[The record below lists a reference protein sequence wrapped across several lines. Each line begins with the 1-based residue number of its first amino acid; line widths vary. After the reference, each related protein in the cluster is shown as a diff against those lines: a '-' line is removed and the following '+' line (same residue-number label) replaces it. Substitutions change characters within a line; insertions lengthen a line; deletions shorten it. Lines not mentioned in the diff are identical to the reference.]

1 MKIGFLVLLL
11 FIFTSCHNGNTNVST
26 GNNTIIYDFP
36 VTQIAESEK
45 IDLEIIGIND
55 LMVIDTLLFAFKA
68 SGYNDFFEM
77 YSTDNWQYLGKFLS
91 QGRGPDEFLSVQF
104 SQDYFF
110 KDDNLVLWISDG
122 ALQKRALLNITQSLR
137 IGRTV
142 CDTIF
147 RITSDCSYFQVND
160 SMVLLQKYVPGNICL
175 SVQNQHTGQ
184 TIQEYEFLKS
194 YIPKSIPVPL
204 LSMGITR
211 HPEKDLFAG
220 NMLFF
225 QSNKCIFQ

>member
-1 MKIGFLVLLL
+1 MKTFFLFVAFL
-11 FIFTSCHNGNTNVST
+11 IFTSCHNGNTNVST

-68 SGYNDFFEM
+68 SGYNDFFEI
-77 YSTDNWQYLGKFLS
+77 YSTNNWQYLGKFLS

-147 RITSDCSYFQVND
+147 RITSDCH
-160 SMVLLQKYVPGNICL
+160 L
-175 SVQNQHTGQ
+175 
-184 TIQEYEFLKS
+184 
-194 YIPKSIPVPL
+194 
-204 LSMGITR
+204 
-211 HPEKDLFAG
+211 
-220 NMLFF
+220 
-225 QSNKCIFQ
+225 

>member
-1 MKIGFLVLLL
+1 MEKKRYHVL
-11 FIFTSCHNGNTNVST
+11 FIQVDQWGEKFLDFT

-104 SQDYFF
+104 SQDYF
-110 KDDNLVLWISDG
+110 V
-122 ALQKRALLNITQSLR
+122 
-137 IGRTV
+137 
-142 CDTIF
+142 F
-147 RITSDCSYFQVND
+147 R
-160 SMVLLQKYVPGNICL
+160 
-175 SVQNQHTGQ
+175 
-184 TIQEYEFLKS
+184 
-194 YIPKSIPVPL
+194 
-204 LSMGITR
+204 
-211 HPEKDLFAG
+211 
-220 NMLFF
+220 
-225 QSNKCIFQ
+225 